1 MSEAQM
7 TSGAVEARTV
17 GAIGEITRT
26 VNTRISTARE
36 ISQRLQDLRR
46 RLVGDI
52 DSDENKKG
60 SPDVPTPVRAEVE
73 ELGCT
78 VDALRDIFEEML
90 NDLAA
95 LERL

>member
-1 MSEAQM
+1 MNESAAIG
-7 TSGAVEARTV
+7 GAVEARAI
-17 GAIGEITRT
+17 GAIGEIT
-26 VNTRISTARE
+26 NTANARIETARQ

-52 DSDENKKG
+52 DTNKAVG
-60 SPDVPTPVRAEVE
+60 TTDVPTPVRAEVE
-73 ELGCT
+73 ELAST
-78 VDALRDIFEEML
+78 MDVLREIFEETL